1 MILTATLPSGQSAS
15 RTIPYV
21 PAPSVFPKRYRD
33 LQVKSQHGNG
43 MRGARG
49 NELAV
54 IAVGLAVQLV
64 EHICHYS
71 SALAVHFARGTV
83 REGAQLIV
91 GKLVQRACC

>member
-1 MILTATLPSGQSAS
+1 
-15 RTIPYV
+15 
-21 PAPSVFPKRYRD
+21 
-33 LQVKSQHGNG
+33 

-64 EHICHYS
+64 EHICHCS
-71 SALAVHFARGTV
+71 SALVGHFTRATE
-83 REGAQLIV
+83 REGVQLMV